1 MRPNTVFLAG
11 GVIAIAFGLS
21 FLLVPGTVLPMYGA
35 PADAATVLMSRF
47 FGVALLQV
55 GLMLYL
61 LRETRDAAT
70 QRSMALAGVVGSVA
84 RRTRVA
90 DGGHGR
96 RGQCARLVNRG
107 DLRGAAP
114 RIPERHAVAAGPRL
128 KPPRTYSGA
137 IM

>member
-61 LRETRDAAT
+61 LRETRDATT
-70 QRSMALAGVVGSVA
+70 QRSMALAGVVGSVVGVLVSLMGVMGGA
-84 RRTRVA
+84 VNALGWSTVA
-90 DGGHGR
+90 IY
-96 RGQCARLVNRG
+96 
-107 DLRGAAP
+107 AALLLGYLSAMRSRP
-114 RIPERHAVAAGPRL
+114 ALA
-128 KPPRTYSGA
+128 
-137 IM
+137 

>member
-35 PADAATVLMSRF
+35 PADATTVLMSRF

-70 QRSMALAGVVGSVA
+70 QRSMALAGVVGSVVGVLVSLMGVMGGA
-84 RRTRVA
+84 VNALGWSTVA
-90 DGGHGR
+90 IY
-96 RGQCARLVNRG
+96 
-107 DLRGAAP
+107 AALLLGYLSAMRSRP
-114 RIPERHAVAAGPRL
+114 ALA
-128 KPPRTYSGA
+128 
-137 IM
+137 

>member
-70 QRSMALAGVVGSVA
+70 QRSMALAGVVGSVVGVLVSLMGVMGGA
-84 RRTRVA
+84 VNALGWSTVA
-90 DGGHGR
+90 IY
-96 RGQCARLVNRG
+96 
-107 DLRGAAP
+107 AALLLGYLSAMRSRP
-114 RIPERHAVAAGPRL
+114 ALA
-128 KPPRTYSGA
+128 
-137 IM
+137 

>member
-84 RRTRVA
+84 GVLVSLMGVMGGAVNALGWSTVA
-90 DGGHGR
+90 IY
-96 RGQCARLVNRG
+96 
-107 DLRGAAP
+107 AALLLGYLSAMRSQP
-114 RIPERHAVAAGPRL
+114 ALA
-128 KPPRTYSGA
+128 
-137 IM
+137 

>member
-1 MRPNTVFLAG
+1 MRPNTVFFAG

-84 RRTRVA
+84 GVLVSLMGVMGGAVNALGWSTVA
-90 DGGHGR
+90 IY
-96 RGQCARLVNRG
+96 
-107 DLRGAAP
+107 AALLLGYLSAMRSRP
-114 RIPERHAVAAGPRL
+114 ALA
-128 KPPRTYSGA
+128 
-137 IM
+137 

>member
-61 LRETRDAAT
+61 LRETRDATT
-70 QRSMALAGVVGSVA
+70 QRSMALAGVVGSVVGVLVSLMGVMGGA
-84 RRTRVA
+84 VNALGWSTVA
-90 DGGHGR
+90 IYAALLLGY
-96 RGQCARLVNRG
+96 
-107 DLRGAAP
+107 LRAMRSQPAL
-114 RIPERHAVAAGPRL
+114 A
-128 KPPRTYSGA
+128 
-137 IM
+137 